1 MGERKPCERSFPR
14 HWTRNFPVTRDL
26 ESEPCVLWATS
37 TWLVLD
43 LCVGLRRRH
52 RWRRR
57 HELLRHNCGLAVAL
71 AWSVHNFNSEQRNCL
86 VILSLSGSDLNLKWK
101 LDLSLIRI
109 VWFRVNVR
117 SVELSST
124 RTWEFQTPTQD
135 ISIPWTQHQGPSL
148 TGNTPHFD
156 LNQIEI
162 DVNFLPPPSRKGIW
176 ESWSLPDLKIWAKS
190 TLSSSCRYDLTI

>member
-1 MGERKPCERSFPR
+1 MGKRKSCERSFPR
-14 HWTRNFPVTRDL
+14 HWARNFPVTWDL
-26 ESEPCVLWATS
+26 QSEPCVLLAAS

-43 LCVGLRRRH
+43 LCVGSKHRHRWGRRHQLLQLTIVDLRRR
-52 RWRRR
+52 RR
-57 HELLRHNCGLAVAL
+57 
-71 AWSVHNFNSEQRNCL
+71 SVHNFNSEQRNCL
-86 VILSLSGSDLNLKWK
+86 VILSLSGSDLNLKWM
-101 LDLSLIRI
+101 LDLNLNRI

-156 LNQIEI
+156 LNQIKI
-162 DVNFLPPPSRKGIW
+162 DVNFLPPPLSQGHLGIV
-176 ESWSLPDLKIWAKS
+176 EFAGFEDLGNFHS
-190 TLSSSCRYDLTI
+190 FF

>member
-1 MGERKPCERSFPR
+1 MSHVYFGPLQHGWFSIFVWDRSAAIGG
-14 HWTRNFPVTRDL
+14 D
-26 ESEPCVLWATS
+26 EDTS
-37 TWLVLD
+37 CCDTI
-43 LCVGLRRRH
+43 
-52 RWRRR
+52 
-57 HELLRHNCGLAVAL
+57 VAL
-71 AWSVHNFNSEQRNCL
+71 QWLWRSVHNFNSEQRNCL

-156 LNQIEI
+156 LNQIKI
-162 DVNFLPPPSRKGIW
+162 DVNFLPPPLSQGHLGIV
-176 ESWSLPDLKIWAKS
+176 EFAGFEDLGKIHS
-190 TLSSSCRYDLTI
+190 FF